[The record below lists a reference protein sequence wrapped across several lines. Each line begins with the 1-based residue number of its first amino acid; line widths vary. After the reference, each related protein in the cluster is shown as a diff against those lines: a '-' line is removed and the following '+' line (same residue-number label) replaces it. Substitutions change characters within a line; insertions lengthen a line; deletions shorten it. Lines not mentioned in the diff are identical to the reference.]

1 MKTLGIGTIIRDTDE
16 IVIYYDDL
24 AMIYPGTIVLSVNGD
39 IQIQWEELSGIVER
53 SYNTKEIGMIV
64 YQEIPIASID
74 DSIRRDMFEI
84 WIYKKD
90 KVSYSPKNNLS
101 DYIMELKISIPNKE
115 NFIIIKSYLESFQVF
130 TVERSTI
137 EG

>member
-1 MKTLGIGTIIRDTDE
+1 MKTLGIGTVIRDENE
-16 IVIYYDDL
+16 IVIYYDDTE
-24 AMIYPGTIVLSVNGD
+24 MTFPGTISFSDGGD
-39 IQIQWEELSGIVER
+39 IQIQWDNLSETVEH
-53 SYNTKEIGMIV
+53 SYNIKEIGMIV

-101 DYIMELKISIPNKE
+101 DYTMELKLSIPSKDD
-115 NFIIIKSYLESFQVF
+115 FIKIKSYLESFQVF